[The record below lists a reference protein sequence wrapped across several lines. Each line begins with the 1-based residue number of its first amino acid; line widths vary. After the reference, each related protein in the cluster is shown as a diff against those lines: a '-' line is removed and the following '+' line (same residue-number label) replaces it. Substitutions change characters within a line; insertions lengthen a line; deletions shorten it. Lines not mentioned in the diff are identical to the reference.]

1 MCLSP
6 GLEKKKELIAFENAN
21 PIPLPATKNFLC
33 PGWANSDACHVDFSL
48 CFPLRLSASLCST
61 PAACPHS
68 TEGSASFFHATDQKP
83 IAESLT
89 DISQTRMP
97 KTKQNKQTN

>member
-6 GLEKKKELIAFENAN
+6 GLEKELIAFENAN
-21 PIPLPATKNFLC
+21 SIPLPQLIISCVQVGQIVMLVMLTFL
-33 PGWANSDACHVDFSL
+33 PPTLFVSL
-48 CFPLRLSASLCST
+48 SVQFP

-68 TEGSASFFHATDQKP
+68 TEGSARLFHATDQKP
-83 IAESLT
+83 VVGSLT

-97 KTKQNKQTN
+97 KKKKTH